1 MSQVD
6 NLGKNIP
13 GRGKKVL
20 YKILRQDGIQV
31 TARRLIGLESRG
43 KGESVRDDVRV
54 NRRPNRA
61 GRCKPQSELSVLHK
75 VEAFGEQR
83 SNIILSTFERV
94 IP

>member
-20 YKILRQDGIQV
+20 YKILRQDCVQV

-61 GRCKPQSELSVLHK
+61 GRCKPQSELSVLHE
-75 VEAFGEQR
+75 VEAFGE
-83 SNIILSTFERV
+83 F
-94 IP
+94 